1 MSSTLRGLAS
11 EKISRFVKSPVRIF
25 GPEDTVSQVLGELE
39 KTDRYEALVFCES
52 KYGIVTIRDLLGV
65 EEQPEL
71 QKLGEHSRRQR
82 ALWTSLDAASPT
94 NTVAEVADYLIC
106 QKAHAIPIIENGKA
120 VGIVSQAELSNALCN
135 VPELS
140 NVSASKFLRRP
151 VVTLDAEE
159 NVAKARHLM
168 LDKGF
173 SHLPI
178 TKNNKLVGILTA
190 KTLVNLFLVPLG
202 KTTRG
207 ELAGAKPHRLSA
219 SAGSVM
225 ETSLA
230 SVGLRAS
237 VLDVACTMR
246 DQRESACLIVDES
259 DFVQGI
265 ITPLNLLE
273 ILVPEKKNE
282 MPIYITGLTE
292 KESFF
297 EKAVAEEKLRRV
309 IERNMQ
315 IHTHITEVSV
325 IIKQGRSVGERI
337 LYQTTA
343 RVLSPFEQFEAKAEG
358 WDLMVVFEEL
368 CDRLDRI
375 LKSGKHLPAG
385 TRRFRRPGRKTK
397 QAA

>member
-1 MSSTLRGLAS
+1 MSFTLKGLAS
-11 EKISRFVKSPVRIF
+11 TEISKFAKSPVRIF

-52 KYGIVTIRDLLGV
+52 KYGIVTIRDLLCV

-71 QKLGEHSRRQR
+71 QKLGEHSKRQG
-82 ALWTSLDAASPT
+82 ALWASLDAASPT

-106 QKAHAIPIIENGKA
+106 QKAHAIPIIENSRA

-135 VPELS
+135 IPELS
-140 NVSASKFLRRP
+140 NISASKFLRRP
-151 VVTLDAEE
+151 VITLDAGET
-159 NVAKARHLM
+159 VAKARSLM
-168 LDKGF
+168 LEKGF

-190 KTLVNLFLVPLG
+190 KILANLFLVPLG
-202 KTTRG
+202 RTTRG
-207 ELAGAKPHRLSA
+207 ELAGDKPHRLSA

-225 ETSLA
+225 ETSFVT
-230 SVGLRAS
+230 VGLKAS
-237 VLDVACTMR
+237 VLDVASRMR
-246 DQRESACLIVDES
+246 DQRRSACLFVDDS
-259 DFVQGI
+259 GFVQGI
-265 ITPLNLLE
+265 ITPLDLLE
-273 ILVPEKKNE
+273 LLIPEKKNE
-282 MPIYITGLTE
+282 LPIYITGLTE

-309 IERNMQ
+309 IERNMK

-325 IIKQGRSVGERI
+325 VIKQGHTAGERV

-368 CDRLDRI
+368 CNKLDRI
-375 LKSGKHLPAG
+375 LRSKKHMPKG
-385 TRRFRRPGRKTK
+385 PRRFRRPGRKATE
-397 QAA
+397 AS